1 MAGNAGGKGNI
12 TTYNKSAGLGDLF
25 TIKNRNRQLDI
36 FADDDLVSTIAR
48 KTQKSNKEVIKNK
61 NRSILKPINYLN
73 AHKVNN
79 LFY

>member
-1 MAGNAGGKGNI
+1 MGNI
-12 TTYNKSAGLGDLF
+12 ITYNKGAGIGDLF
-25 TIKNRNRQLDI
+25 TKKNSIRQLDI

-48 KTQKSNKEVIKNK
+48 NTQKSNKEIIKNK
-61 NRSILKPINYLN
+61 YRSILKPIKHLD